1 MNGPFGSKNEL
12 DTLLILS
19 ANLTRPRNP
28 TINLSSHSTHFVRG
42 DMKLIKAV
50 LWSAS
55 ASLFILIIAV
65 PTFKRVAVGGL
76 FPPPTPAQRHTLIL
90 TLVGLS
96 IYLTSSR
103 LQASRRRALRRLPPV
118 LDFVGPVRHE
128 PMLWHHDVGVMESI
142 GEVGLLQPVPLNF
155 GRRRDTNDE
164 LKIPL

>member
-1 MNGPFGSKNEL
+1 
-12 DTLLILS
+12 
-19 ANLTRPRNP
+19 
-28 TINLSSHSTHFVRG
+28 
-42 DMKLIKAV
+42 MKLIKV
-50 LWSAS
+50 ILWSAS

-65 PTFKRVAVGGL
+65 PTCKQAAAGGL
-76 FPPPTPAQRHTLIL
+76 FPPLTPAQRHTLIV

-96 IYLTSSR
+96 IYLASSR

-118 LDFVGPVRHE
+118 PHFQGAVRHE
-128 PMLWHHDVGVMESI
+128 PMLWHHEVGVMESI